1 MGCGEWVTV
10 PAVRKI
16 RFRLPGRAGGNT
28 RAAAATGNAGS
39 RLGWLDALR
48 GLAALVVA
56 LHHFGIL
63 ELLPFG
69 GMIWWHFD
77 LGVYGVMLFFLVSGY
92 IIPAS
97 LERRGDVRAFWVG
110 RLFRIYPAL
119 IGAFVVS
126 IMMLPEGDGSVALF
140 RTGHNLISLVANATM
155 LQDMLGVI
163 NGMGVTWTL
172 TYEMAFYFLVSG
184 LFALGWHRR
193 SSAFAVGFAAVAL
206 VFGGS
211 MATTTISHD
220 LGSTRNLV
228 LAAALIVLMGFACM
242 LSGNPVL
249 TRTGAVLVAGLALV
263 LLLNNSRA
271 PVFETLLIFAT
282 MFAGTVLYRAEHGQI
297 ERMHAVLCCGFVVV
311 AGVAIGWMYNR
322 NGMEQNTWNS
332 GWIAWS
338 TSYTGAWATFLGA
351 MALRKRRFPKVLTWL
366 GAVSFSLYL
375 LHVPLL
381 HTLAPL
387 LGHEERP
394 TATGAKVLWAAEFL
408 TVSLLA
414 AYLMYRLVELPM
426 QKVGRKLLK
435 AVERRFPAQALGAP
449 EVGARPAVVPAPA
462 EPARVPVEAG
472 AGSGGPGGPAAG

>member
-1 MGCGEWVTV
+1 MTQT
-10 PAVRKI
+10 RL
-16 RFRLPGRAGGNT
+16 RLPGRAGGTT
-28 RAAAATGNAGS
+28 RGAAAVGAGS

-63 ELLPFG
+63 EMLPFG
-69 GMIWWHFD
+69 GAIWWHFD
-77 LGVYGVMLFFLVSGY
+77 LGLYGVMLFFLVSGY

-119 IGAFVVS
+119 IATFAVS
-126 IMMLPEGDGSVALF
+126 IMMLPKGDGSVALF

-155 LQDMLGVI
+155 LQDMLNVV

-172 TYEMAFYFLVSG
+172 TYEMIFYFLVTG
-184 LFALGWHRR
+184 LFTLGWHKR
-193 SSAFAVGFAAVAL
+193 SSSFAVGFAAVGL

-211 MATTTISHD
+211 LATTTIAHD
-220 LGSTRNLV
+220 LGTTRNLV
-228 LAAALIVLMGFACM
+228 LAAALIVVMGFACM

-249 TRTGAVLVAGLALV
+249 TRTGGVLVAGLAVV

-297 ERMHAVLCCGFVVV
+297 DRLQAWLCCGFVVV

-322 NGMEQNTWNS
+322 NGVEQNTWNS

-338 TSYTGAWATFLGA
+338 ASYTGAWATFLGG

-381 HTLAPL
+381 HTIAPL
-387 LGHEERP
+387 LAHPAP
-394 TATGAKVLWAAEFL
+394 TTPGAKTLWVLEYLAIAL
-408 TVSLLA
+408 AA
-414 AYLMYRLVELPM
+414 AYLMYRLVELPF
-426 QKVGRKLLK
+426 QKLGRKLLK
-435 AVERRFPAQALGAP
+435 AVERRFPGEPPAAP
-449 EVGARPAVVPAPA
+449 QGSARPEAAPAPA
-462 EPARVPVEAG
+462 EPVRIPAEV
-472 AGSGGPGGPAAG
+472 GSGTS